1 VVDDRRI
8 VISSNHYDHHRLPEL
23 SAHAY
28 LVNPLLKFRQWVAE
42 PLLARMRDN
51 YVLDV
56 TLKQD
61 EAYRRGFSHG
71 MAQGQIEGQNIML
84 DELNRIVGERH
95 PVVPEVLPA
104 DLERAKKG
112 ILH

>member
-1 VVDDRRI
+1 M
-8 VISSNHYDHHRLPEL
+8 
-23 SAHAY
+23 
-28 LVNPLLKFRQWVAE
+28 NPLLKFRQWIAE
-42 PLLARMRDN
+42 PLLGRMRDN

-61 EAYRRGFSHG
+61 EAYRRGYVHG
-71 MAQGQIEGQNIML
+71 LATGQVQGQQIML
-84 DELNRIVGERH
+84 DELNRIVEERH
-95 PVVPEVLPA
+95 VVFAEVLPA